1 MFKYRYGKR
10 VWMTLLALLMLMS
23 CASGETPPQPT
34 RIVQA
39 QEQVQESGMVK
50 VNSVITYQ
58 AGNTL
63 IIATVYDNPETEE
76 NVDMICQTSVSNA
89 VNPTLGGAVLPAS
102 VAVNCQRMN

>member
-1 MFKYRYGKR
+1 MAFKYRYGKR

-23 CASGETPPQPT
+23 CATGETPPQPT
-34 RIVQA
+34 QA
-39 QEQVQESGMVK
+39 QEQSSGMVQI
-50 VNSVITYQ
+50 NSTVTYQ

-76 NVDMICQTSVSNA
+76 NVDMICQSVTTTQQNYY
-89 VNPTLGGAVLPAS
+89 GS